1 MINWVNKPY
10 NELHDMSLTA
20 SQLLA
25 QILAASMGMIAL
37 MAICYG
43 LVKLIFREK

>member
-1 MINWVNKPY
+1 MINWVIVPY

-25 QILAASMGMIAL
+25 QILTASIGMIAF
-37 MAICYG
+37 MFICYG
-43 LVKLIFREK
+43 LVKILTREK